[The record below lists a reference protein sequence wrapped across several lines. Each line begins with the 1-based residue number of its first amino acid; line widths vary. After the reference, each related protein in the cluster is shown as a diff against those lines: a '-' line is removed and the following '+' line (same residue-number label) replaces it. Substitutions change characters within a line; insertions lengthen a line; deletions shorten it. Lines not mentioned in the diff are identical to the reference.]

1 MIQSHPRAIIL
12 IGFVLV
18 LLGAVL
24 PFLMV
29 LRIIEPTFP
38 LSFFSF
44 GAGVAGLLLGVVGA
58 AYYVRLHKKKD
69 SRMDDWGDLKKR

>member
-12 IGFVLV
+12 IGFILV
-18 LLGAVL
+18 LLGVIL
-24 PFLMV
+24 PLLMV
-29 LRIIEPTFP
+29 LRFIEPTFP

-58 AYYVRLHKKKD
+58 AYYVRIYRKKD
-69 SRMDDWGDLKKR
+69 SRMDDWGGLKKR

>member
-44 GAGVAGLLLGVVGA
+44 GASVAGLFLGLVGA
-58 AYYVRLHKKKD
+58 AYYIRGNRKKD
-69 SRMDDWGDLKKR
+69 